1 MKFVRTVVVFDRGN
15 LLDSEQWA
23 AMHGTYVNA
32 LRGVVHPPGN
42 DKFVIRKKTKKVTAS
57 GALSNQWMRKGV
69 VPIRDQFLANLKNSG
84 WDAEKPVEL
93 ERGSPALE
101 RAHERADVVLKDYPG
116 KRNFRLDDHDW
127 GEIFHQKV
135 GDFDFFTELEGGVR
149 CVIEWETGNI
159 SSSHRSMN
167 KLCLVMLAG
176 LIDIGVVILPSRLL
190 YSHLTDRIGNWMELS
205 PYLPLWHRIGQG
217 MERGLLAVTVVEHDE
232 LTDNPEIPFISQ
244 GSDGRS
250 VEGAAKLL

>member
-1 MKFVRTVVVFDRGN
+1 MKFLRTVVVFDRGN
-15 LLDSEQWA
+15 LLDTSQWA
-23 AMHGTYVNA
+23 AIHETYVNA

-42 DKFVIRKKTKKVTAS
+42 DRFVIRKKTKKLKAS
-57 GALSNQWMRKGV
+57 GEASSQWMRNGV
-69 VPIRDQFLANLKNSG
+69 VPIKNQFLTNLKKAG
-84 WDAEKPVEL
+84 WQSEKPAGL
-93 ERGSPALE
+93 ERGSAALKK
-101 RAHERADVVLKDYPG
+101 AHDKANVLLKEYPD
-116 KRNFRLDDHDW
+116 KRDIRLGDQDW
-127 GEIFHQKV
+127 AEVFHEKV
-135 GDFDFFTELEGGVR
+135 GDFDFFTELDSGMR

-190 YSHLTDRIGNWMELS
+190 YAHLTDRIGNWMELS
-205 PYLPLWHRIGQG
+205 PYLPLWHHIGQG

-232 LTDNPEIPFISQ
+232 LTDDSSIPFIAQ

-250 VEGAAKLL
+250 AEGAAKLI

>member
-15 LLDSEQWA
+15 LIDSEQWA
-23 AMHGTYVNA
+23 SMHESYVKA
-32 LRGVVHPPGN
+32 LEAIVHPP
-42 DKFVIRKKTKKVTAS
+42 DQDQFIIRKK
-57 GALSNQWMRKGV
+57 MRKLDAAGNPSKQWVRNGV
-69 VPIRDQFLANLKNSG
+69 VPIKNQFLANLKSSG
-84 WDAEKPVEL
+84 WHAERPTGLARE
-93 ERGSPALE
+93 PHALE
-101 RAHERADVVLKDYPG
+101 KAKRKAEVLLKEYPSKRDV
-116 KRNFRLDDHDW
+116 RLDDADWSEVFHD
-127 GEIFHQKV
+127 KV
-135 GDFDFFTELEGGVR
+135 GDFDFFTELPGGVR
-149 CVIEWETGNI
+149 CVVEWETGNI

-176 LIDIGVVILPSRLL
+176 LVDIGVVILPSRLL

-232 LTDNPEIPFISQ
+232 LTNDPAIPFIEQ

-250 VEGAAKLL
+250 AEGAAKLL